1 MQALVTH
8 RTLPTR
14 IFNALTGKAIFSPGA
29 KVHDNVTIPT
39 INAQQLLVKV
49 KTVALNPTDFK
60 HMDALAP
67 PGCIL
72 GCDIAGEVVKVGEGA
87 AGKWKVGD
95 RVGSVVHGGMYPDEG
110 AFAEYAKID
119 HDLAWPI
126 PDDIS
131 DADATTYGVS
141 AMTAMFALNSRLG
154 LPFPGSKENAKP
166 AAGDDSIIFIYA
178 GATSAGL
185 FHLQAAKAAGYTVV
199 TTASPRSFELVK
211 KFGAD
216 DVFDYRSPTVVK
228 DILAKYPNLTKAV
241 DCFSEGVSS
250 SICAQ
255 VLKPKGG
262 KVVLL
267 LPNGESKVP
276 GVQFELIMLYTVM
289 GRAFQM
295 LAPVGPK
302 FEASQSDREWAA
314 RYYSALPELA
324 RLLKPIPTV
333 SLEPGFKGVL
343 DGLDK
348 LRQGKVVGGKQ
359 VVQLQS

>member
-1 MQALVTH
+1 MGSIPSLHHHAGPRNAPHPPDEDIQRPH
-8 RTLPTR
+8 RQGHLQPR
-14 IFNALTGKAIFSPGA
+14 RQSPRQCHHSHHQRPA
-29 KVHDNVTIPT
+29 ASRQSQD
-39 INAQQLLVKV
+39 
-49 KTVALNPTDFK
+49 
-60 HMDALAP
+60 
-67 PGCIL
+67 GCP
-72 GCDIAGEVVKVGEGA
+72 EPHRFQA

-154 LPFPGSKENAKP
+154 LPFPGSKENTKP
-166 AAGDDSIIFIYA
+166 AAGDIIFIYA

-255 VLKPKGG
+255 VLKPK
-262 KVVLL
+262 
-267 LPNGESKVP
+267 
-276 GVQFELIMLYTVM
+276 
-289 GRAFQM
+289 
-295 LAPVGPK
+295 
-302 FEASQSDREWAA
+302 
-314 RYYSALPELA
+314 
-324 RLLKPIPTV
+324 
-333 SLEPGFKGVL
+333 
-343 DGLDK
+343 
-348 LRQGKVVGGKQ
+348 
-359 VVQLQS
+359 

>member
-14 IFNALTGKAIFSPGA
+14 IFNALSGKAIFNPGA
-29 KVHDNVTIPT
+29 KVHDNVPIPT

-49 KTVALNPTDFK
+49 KTVALNPSDFK
-60 HMDALAP
+60 HMDALGP

-72 GCDIAGEVVKVGEGA
+72 GCDLAGEVVKVGEGA

-95 RVGSVVHGGMYPDEG
+95 RVASVAHGGMYADEG
-110 AFAEYAKID
+110 AFAEYAKVD

-141 AMTAMFALNSRLG
+141 AMTAMYTLNARLG
-154 LPFPGSKENAKP
+154 LPFPGSNAKP
-166 AAGDDSIIFIYA
+166 AAGGDSTVFIYA

-185 FHLQAAKAAGYTVV
+185 FHLQVAKAAGYTVV

-216 DVFDYRSPTVVK
+216 TVFDYRSPTVVK

-241 DCFSEGVSS
+241 DCFSEGASS

-276 GVQFELIMLYTVM
+276 GVQFDMVMLYTVF

-295 LAPVGPK
+295 LAPLGPK
-302 FEASQSDREWAA
+302 FEACPSDREWAV
-314 RYYSALPELA
+314 RYCSALPELA

-333 SLEPGFKGVL
+333 SLEPGFKGIM

-359 VVQLQS
+359 VVQLQ